1 MSAIKPEMKHDPAP
15 SRLQYKLQRWWLT
28 PVVRAALRVGVPA
41 FVLAFSAG
49 FYLSNPKT
57 IEAISLTAM
66 EIQRSVEERPEFMV
80 HAMRIEGASDELS
93 HDVTDVMGVD
103 FPVSSFDLEL
113 QHLVEVVAGLDAVAE
128 VNMIVRPGGILEVAL
143 EEREAAIVW
152 KSPDAIE
159 ALDANGHRV
168 GPLAAREARADLPL
182 IVGEAADEAAAEA
195 LELLRAAGPM
205 AANIA
210 GLRRVSA
217 RRWDV
222 VVIGGPRIMLPAED
236 AVGALNRVLAA
247 HTARQLLSRDVTYV
261 DMRNPHRPTLRL
273 TQDALDGVAAIR
285 TLASERRQANE
296 ASDG

>member
-1 MSAIKPEMKHDPAP
+1 MSTLKPDPAP

-28 PVVRAALRVGVPA
+28 PVVRATLRVGVPA

-57 IEAISLTAM
+57 IEAISLTAL
-66 EIQRSVEERPEFMV
+66 EIQRSIEERPEFMV

-113 QHLVEVVAGLDAVAE
+113 QTLVELVAKLDAVAE
-128 VNMIVRPGGILEVAL
+128 VNMIVRPGGILEVVL

-152 KSPDAIE
+152 QSPDAME

-168 GPLAAREARADLPL
+168 GPLASREARADLPL
-182 IVGEAADEAAAEA
+182 IVGEGADAAAAEA
-195 LELLRAAGPM
+195 LELLRTAGPM

-210 GLRRVSA
+210 GLQRISA

-222 VVIGGPRIMLPAED
+222 VIIGGPRIMLPAEG
-236 AVGALNRVLAA
+236 AVGAFNRVLAA
-247 HTARQLLSRDVTYV
+247 QGARQMLSRDLTYV

-273 TQDALDGVAAIR
+273 TQDALDGVAALR
-285 TLASERRQANE
+285 TLASEQRQANE

>member
-1 MSAIKPEMKHDPAP
+1 MSTVKPDPAP
-15 SRLQYKLQRWWLT
+15 SRLEYKLQRWWLT
-28 PVVRAALRVGVPA
+28 PVVRATLRVGVPA
-41 FVLAFSAG
+41 FVLAFSTG

-57 IEAISLTAM
+57 VESISFAAM
-66 EIQRSVEERPEFMV
+66 EIRRSIEERPEFMV

-93 HDVTDVMGVD
+93 QDVAEVMGVD
-103 FPVSSFDLEL
+103 FPISSFDLEL
-113 QHLVEVVAGLDAVAE
+113 QNLVTVVASLDAVAQ

-152 KSPDAIE
+152 QSPDAME

-168 GPLAAREARADLPL
+168 GPLASRTLRPDLPL
-182 IVGEAADEAAAEA
+182 IVGEGADDAAAEA
-195 LELLRAAGPM
+195 MQLLRTAGPM
-205 AANIA
+205 AGSIG
-210 GLRRVSA
+210 GLVRISA

-222 VVIGGPRIMLPAED
+222 VLAGGPRIMLPAED

-247 HTARQLLSRDVTYV
+247 HGARQILSRDVSYV

-273 TQDALDGVAAIR
+273 TDDAQDGVAAIR
-285 TLASERRQANE
+285 TLAAEQRKANE